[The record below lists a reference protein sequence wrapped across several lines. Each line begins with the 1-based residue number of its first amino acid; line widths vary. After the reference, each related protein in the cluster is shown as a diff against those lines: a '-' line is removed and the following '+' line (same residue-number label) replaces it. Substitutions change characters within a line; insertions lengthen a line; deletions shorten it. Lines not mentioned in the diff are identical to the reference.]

1 MLATATDYNDL
12 GADYF
17 DHLNAYRTVG
27 NMVRRLRRLG
37 YDVQIAKAA

>member
-17 DHLNAYRTVG
+17 DHLNAHRTVG